1 MTGMQKCMGES
12 IVTEMGLRRN
22 TLDSVALTTTELK
35 SVLKT
40 SVNFE
45 WRNISS
51 KVLERLQFSS
61 GSRTFDTI
69 IVYRNFS
76 INIQFDRS
84 KWTVRREHNS
94 NLFWTVM
101 T

>member
-1 MTGMQKCMGES
+1 MDYTVNHIYSVHQMVETPGFFARS
-12 IVTEMGLRRN
+12 

-69 IVYRNFS
+69 IVYRTF
-76 INIQFDRS
+76 Q
-84 KWTVRREHNS
+84 
-94 NLFWTVM
+94 
-101 T
+101 